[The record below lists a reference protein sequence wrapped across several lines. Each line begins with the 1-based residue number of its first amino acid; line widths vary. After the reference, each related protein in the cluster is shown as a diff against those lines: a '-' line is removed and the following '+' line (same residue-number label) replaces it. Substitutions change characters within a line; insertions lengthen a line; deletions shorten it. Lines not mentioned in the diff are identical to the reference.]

1 MKRIVL
7 GIVITGCLL
16 PALHAQMYDPFKK
29 TAKSSAPSAA
39 GLLPPP
45 PMAAPLPP
53 PIVVTA
59 VMNGKAFING
69 AWYRIG
75 EQVSGH
81 EITYIDP
88 HFVGLREGN
97 RLKMVG
103 VGLNRRVLGTK
114 DTP

>member
-1 MKRIVL
+1 ML
-7 GIVITGCLL
+7 ITGSLFSLL
-16 PALHAQMYDPFKK
+16 QAQMYDPFKK
-29 TAKSSAPSAA
+29 TAKSAAVSAS

-59 VMNGKAFING
+59 VMSDKAFING

-75 EQVSGH
+75 ERVSGH
-81 EITYIDP
+81 EITYIDH
-88 HFVGLREGN
+88 HFVGLKQGN

-103 VGLNRRVLGTK
+103 VGSGRRVLGTK